1 MAGDGRATRVD
12 WVGLSRRAVTEMEAG
27 SALGVARGFKAV
39 ESDDWTGMQVGM
51 WNGIV
56 APT

>member
-12 WVGLSRRAVTEMEAG
+12 WAGRWRRAVTEMEAG
-27 SALGVARGFKAV
+27 SALVFARVFKAV
-39 ESDDWTGMQVGM
+39 ESYGWPSMQVEV
-51 WNGIV
+51 WSGII